1 MEIMYSPQFSKSFR
15 EDSPVEEVPTPK
27 KKTNRRRQP
36 ARRRRRTEMSRNHG
50 VFHGPQ
56 MKKLHCENL
65 VFVYLKIVLR
75 FVQHEGFRGG
85 HFNLNTTIRDE
96 EDEVHEVHP
105 CRLMGM
111 DQAKRKRKG
120 ATSSASSAADVN
132 VEALA
137 KLMVN
142 EYAMVK
148 DPYNVHKGQNLTE
161 LLEIKKKELKLKDGK
176 LKI

>member
-1 MEIMYSPQFSKSFR
+1 METMYSPQFSKSFR

-27 KKTNRRRQP
+27 KKDELKTP
-36 ARRRRRTEMSRNHG
+36 T
-50 VFHGPQ
+50 GPG
-56 MKKLHCENL
+56 KEDEPKC
-65 VFVYLKIVLR
+65 R
-75 FVQHEGFRGG
+75 GTTFVQHEGFRGG
-85 HFNLNTTIRDE
+85 HFNLNTTVRDE
-96 EDEVHEVHP
+96 VDEVHEVHP

-120 ATSSASSAADVN
+120 VTSSVSSAADVN

-137 KLMVN
+137 RLMVN